1 MRSAPARR
9 GAGPRG
15 DGGEGRRR
23 SRRPNASTTAGSS
36 SAAFFLLNL
45 AGQASGTLNF
55 GLFVIPISEELGLSR
70 QTIGWAQTGRLW
82 AGGLSGVAIGWWLDR
97 YGPRVPVLVAIVVA
111 TVGLLVLARAQS
123 AAVLFGVLLALGA
136 SGWTAAGGGAL
147 FATVPVAKWFIRLR
161 GRATG
166 MVQLGLGV
174 GGAVFLPLTQV
185 LISNHGW
192 RSAWVTLAWLSAAML
207 PLVLLLRRQP
217 SDLGLE
223 PDGGPGGASRR
234 RRRSPARSAAEAATA
249 SPAPAP
255 SAAAPS
261 VPAPPAPAP
270 PAPAHAWTLRAAA
283 RTATMWQLSGAFA
296 ILGCLLGAASVHRV
310 PHWVELGFSPGTVS
324 FAFGVDAATATITA
338 LAAGFLVERL
348 QPRIV
353 GAASCGLFCA
363 ALLLMVLG
371 RAWPPLL
378 FSSTVLF
385 GAGVGLNMV
394 VQGVIWA
401 QYYGWRFVGT
411 IRGVVLPLI
420 VLAGG
425 LSRTAGRRPARC
437 RRQATAS
444 PGWSR
449 WCCASWPAVL
459 IFSALPPRLPAA
471 PRRR

>member
-1 MRSAPARR
+1 MKAGQAGAAPP
-9 GAGPRG
+9 AGRVYYG
-15 DGGEGRRR
+15 WVIV
-23 SRRPNASTTAGSS
+23 AS
-36 SAAFFLLNL
+36 FFLLNI

-234 RRRSPARSAAEAATA
+234 RRRGAARPAAETA
-249 SPAPAP
+249 SAPPAPAP
-255 SAAAPS
+255 SAA
-261 VPAPPAPAP
+261 
-270 PAPAHAWTLRAAA
+270 AHAWTLRAAA
-283 RTATMWQLSGAFA
+283 RTATMWQLCGAFA
-296 ILGCLLGAASVHRV
+296 ILACLLGAASVHRV

-338 LAAGFLVERL
+338 LAAGFLVERM

-425 LSRTAGRRPARC
+425 LSAPLAGALRD
-437 RRQATAS
+437 AS
-444 PGWSR
+444 GSYRISWLAALVL
-449 WCCASWPAVL
+449 CAVAGVL
-459 IFSALPPRLPAA
+459 IFSTRPPRPAA
-471 PRRR
+471 RAG

>member
-1 MRSAPARR
+1 MNAGQAGAAPP
-9 GAGPRG
+9 AGRIYYG
-15 DGGEGRRR
+15 WVIV
-23 SRRPNASTTAGSS
+23 AS
-36 SAAFFLLNL
+36 FFLLNI

-207 PLVLLLRRQP
+207 PLVLVLRRQP

-223 PDGGPGGASRR
+223 PDGGFAGASRR
-234 RRRSPARSAAEAATA
+234 RRSPERSAVEAA
-249 SPAPAP
+249 SAPP
-255 SAAAPS
+255 AAAPS
-261 VPAPPAPAP
+261 AE
-270 PAPAHAWTLRAAA
+270 AHAWTLRAAV

-324 FAFGVDAATATITA
+324 FAFGVDAATATFTA

-353 GAASCGLFCA
+353 GAVSCGLFCVS
-363 ALLLMVLG
+363 LLLMVVAW
-371 RAWPPLL
+371 AWPPLL

-425 LSRTAGRRPARC
+425 LSAPLAGALRDAGGSYRISWLAALALCAVAGVLILSARPPRRP
-437 RRQATAS
+437 
-444 PGWSR
+444 
-449 WCCASWPAVL
+449 PAPVH
-459 IFSALPPRLPAA
+459 
-471 PRRR
+471 